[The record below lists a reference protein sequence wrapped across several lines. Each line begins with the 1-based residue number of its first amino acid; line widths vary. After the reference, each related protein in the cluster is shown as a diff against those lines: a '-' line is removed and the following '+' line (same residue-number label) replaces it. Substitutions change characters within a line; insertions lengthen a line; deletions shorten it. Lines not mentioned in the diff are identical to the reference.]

1 MMGHIIEWYY
11 NGIAGIIP
19 EGPGFSK
26 VLIKPYLPESIN
38 EFECSYN
45 SVNGMIK
52 ISIKRQDNEIELK
65 VEVPKNIE
73 YIVDR
78 SNLQS

>member
-11 NGIAGIIP
+11 NGMAGIIP
-19 EGPGFSK
+19 KKPGFSE

-45 SVNGMIK
+45 SVSGEIK
-52 ISIKRQDNEIELK
+52 VKVKRYNNEIEVN
-65 VEVPKNIE
+65 VEVAENIE
-73 YIVDR
+73 YTIDR
-78 SNLQS
+78 SNLK